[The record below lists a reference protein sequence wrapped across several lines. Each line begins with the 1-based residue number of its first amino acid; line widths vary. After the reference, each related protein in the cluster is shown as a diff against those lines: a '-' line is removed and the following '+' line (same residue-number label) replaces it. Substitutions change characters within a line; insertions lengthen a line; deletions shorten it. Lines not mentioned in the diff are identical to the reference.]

1 MVLGVPSTR
10 FKISRPLVIDGPQS
24 ALVQLNMSCIRSA
37 LAAGV
42 VPGMS
47 RLIRF
52 WLAVVPSAK
61 LLMPMASLLST
72 KKRGRSGAAPYPCR
86 R

>member
-1 MVLGVPSTR
+1 M
-10 FKISRPLVIDGPQS
+10 
-24 ALVQLNMSCIRSA
+24 QLNMSCIRSA

-42 VPGMS
+42 VLGMS

-52 WLAVVPSAK
+52 WLAVVPSAT

-72 KKRGRSGAAPYPCR
+72 
-86 R
+86 